1 MYTVCVYASHTYIS
15 YINLYISTHP
25 HTHTQ
30 IYHTHT
36 LSQPHSHAPLHIHT
50 YLAHTYIHTSAHSH
64 THILSHREASIYFS
78 LLTAHARRPPP
89 SLPLLALF
97 LPLEIPHLIIAT
109 TEVPPTLPAPIPLL
123 PGSLTLQLDFM
134 CAFSVP
140 PEHFLF
146 PCHSLL
152 IHAGTRHRHL
162 GLSAVPHSAGGSG
175 ATTVNTPGLVPILRV
190 SCLAR
195 DGKSKLDGDKAR

>member
-1 MYTVCVYASHTYIS
+1 MCVCIAY
-15 YINLYISTHP
+15 LYIIHKSVHKHTPTPTHSYPNLPYAHTLTAPRACSATHTHILSTH
-25 HTHTQ
+25 
-30 IYHTHT
+30 IYSHLCT
-36 LSQPHSHAPLHIHT
+36 LT
-50 YLAHTYIHTSAHSH
+50 H

-162 GLSAVPHSAGGSG
+162 GLSAVPRSAGGSE

-195 DGKSKLDGDKAR
+195 EGKSKLDGNKAR